1 MSRLKIYHT
10 KILMKHIIVIFKA
23 PYLIEPQLSFQNKI
37 TKNASWRD
45 RGNWT
50 DKMLQIYD
58 QIIIASIERNGFWQG
73 KWRSWISIY
82 HEFCSN
88 LEIVFR
94 GNITSSII
102 SLVKNENSFGHKKN
116 TFSAEWDKKNEITV
130 EREICVDR

>member
-58 QIIIASIERNGFWQG
+58 TIIIASIERNGF
-73 KWRSWISIY
+73 
-82 HEFCSN
+82 
-88 LEIVFR
+88 
-94 GNITSSII
+94 
-102 SLVKNENSFGHKKN
+102 
-116 TFSAEWDKKNEITV
+116 
-130 EREICVDR
+130 